1 MTISIRKSF
10 ENDVR
15 HIHDKK
21 LLSSIERII
30 THIESANSL
39 HLIANLKKLKG
50 YKHYYRIRIG
60 DYRIGLS
67 IEQNEIVFVR
77 FMHRKDIYKNFP
89 PQ

>member
-1 MTISIRKSF
+1 MKVSVRKTF
-10 ENDVR
+10 EADVR
-15 HIHDKK
+15 HIHEKK

-30 THIESANSL
+30 THIEGADNL

-67 IEQNEIVFVR
+67 IEQNEVAFVR